1 MDRMQT
7 EMDRLVLELKKT
19 KIDLALA
26 EERKA
31 ENELSLKHEI
41 KYLIDKLMNERH
53 KRLQAAAVSSGSRSM
68 NRNASDYGFGNSS
81 NNVSGVVGVGFGSP
95 ISRGDAYGT
104 LQKSEYH
111 GAEGGEYEEE
121 GEIDERHRL
130 GSSSKRNNRYHTKSP
145 GGTKVNAH
153 MHSAKRHLTEA
164 NVISHYNKTPIVQLM
179 TNSPREASRTMSTNA
194 GRHTVRTKGRK
205 AQSPKAEDEIFLKP
219 FFRKQKICRGVIGE
233 EAGARVTKLKG
244 RRGGTEYFRGAPQE
258 NSLRCEH
265 CMQPRLHSKLDI
277 SCACGGS

>member
-1 MDRMQT
+1 
-7 EMDRLVLELKKT
+7 
-19 KIDLALA
+19 
-26 EERKA
+26 
-31 ENELSLKHEI
+31 
-41 KYLIDKLMNERH
+41 
-53 KRLQAAAVSSGSRSM
+53 M
-68 NRNASDYGFGNSS
+68 NRNASDYGFGNCS
-81 NNVSGVVGVGFGSP
+81 NNVSGIVGVGFGSP

-179 TNSPREASRTMSTNA
+179 TNSPR
-194 GRHTVRTKGRK
+194 
-205 AQSPKAEDEIFLKP
+205 
-219 FFRKQKICRGVIGE
+219 
-233 EAGARVTKLKG
+233 
-244 RRGGTEYFRGAPQE
+244 
-258 NSLRCEH
+258 
-265 CMQPRLHSKLDI
+265 
-277 SCACGGS
+277 